1 MIQILV
7 GQPEENYFQKVL
19 NKLCECLSS
28 VVGGWVW
35 VGAFFVCLFIF

>member
-28 VVGGWVW
+28 VVGGVGVGWV
-35 VGAFFVCLFIF
+35 FFVCLFIF